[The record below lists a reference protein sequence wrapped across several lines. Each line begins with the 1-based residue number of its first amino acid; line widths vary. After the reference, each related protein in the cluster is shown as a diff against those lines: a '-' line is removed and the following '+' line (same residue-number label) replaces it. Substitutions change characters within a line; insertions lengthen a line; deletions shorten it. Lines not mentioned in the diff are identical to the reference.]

1 MAPNSRL
8 RHLAVTAACLSHHAF
23 ALPQAG
29 ITVPAALPVWVTV
42 DPSGSASTLVPAVI
56 TTQGQRATILQPPAS
71 LLSTATYTLSPN
83 GRVSTYTG
91 LAPVA
96 SATGDSDA
104 GIFLACSTIVGVNE
118 PFCLPKAGSTLYPGR
133 TYYSMPSPL
142 SLCLCLLLGA
152 NFRPKVTWS
161 PSYFSPPSLLLQ
173 IQALFPP
180 SSASSST
187 SSLVGL
193 TSPQIPA
200 SQGFYA
206 WPIPADFLSGPDNT
220 DRKPPYNLTFLL
232 SYDDP
237 TTPGTAND
245 RKTRTGPSVFI
256 AEEGSAPHSGGGSGS
271 DRRGPNVIAIAV
283 PVVVVCVLLLLV
295 ALCFVSWRR
304 HGHLPFIGA
313 LPFLRRR
320 GSSSRRRSSLLSSAG
335 HAWPGATG
343 GGQPQEGWGNGAG
356 GGGGG
361 FAAASTRGGPVRG
374 DDKSETDVGI
384 QLTDRD
390 SWSPTGR
397 RNVFREELERQARL
411 RT

>member
-1 MAPNSRL
+1 MAASQLTPAWRPSRPPP
-8 RHLAVTAACLSHHAF
+8 ATATPASSSRAPRLWASTNHFACPRPA
-23 ALPQAG
+23 ARCIRAAP
-29 ITVPAALPVWVTV
+29 ITVCSS
-42 DPSGSASTLVPAVI
+42 PSP
-56 TTQGQRATILQPPAS
+56 
-71 LLSTATYTLSPN
+71 LL
-83 GRVSTYTG
+83 
-91 LAPVA
+91 
-96 SATGDSDA
+96 
-104 GIFLACSTIVGVNE
+104 
-118 PFCLPKAGSTLYPGR
+118 
-133 TYYSMPSPL
+133 SPL
-142 SLCLCLLLGA
+142 SLSHPSPYLTSLVK
-152 NFRPKVTWS
+152 KVTWS
-161 PSYFSPPSLLLQ
+161 PSFFSPPDILLQ

-180 SSASSST
+180 SSASSSS

-206 WPIPADFLSGPDNT
+206 WPIPADFFSAPDNT
-220 DRKPPYNLTFLL
+220 DRKPPYNITFLL

-256 AEEGSAPHSGGGSGS
+256 AEEGSAPRSGGGSGN
-271 DRRGPNVIAIAV
+271 DRHGRPNVIAIAV

-313 LPFLRRR
+313 LPFLWRR

-356 GGGGG
+356 RDGGG
-361 FAAASTRGGPVRG
+361 FAATSTRGGPVRG
-374 DDKSETDVGI
+374 EDKSETDVGI

-397 RNVFREELERQARL
+397 RNVFREEVERQARL